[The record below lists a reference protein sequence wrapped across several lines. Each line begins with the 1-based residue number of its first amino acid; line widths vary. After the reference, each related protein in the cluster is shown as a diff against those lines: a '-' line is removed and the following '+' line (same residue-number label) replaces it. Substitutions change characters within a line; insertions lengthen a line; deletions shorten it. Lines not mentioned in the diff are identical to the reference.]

1 MGLVGIDSGIRS
13 TINFVVTCRHG
24 QFWVPIGIFSGRSTK
39 GLGDMA
45 NAKRKPITRG
55 SLGAEPPVG
64 SRGRT
69 PGQAGGKRGPS
80 EAERFDAFIC
90 LKEGPEQYL
99 DSLTDLFTP

>member
-45 NAKRKPITRG
+45 NAKREPITGG
-55 SLGAEPPVG
+55 SLGAEPPVR

-69 PGQAGGKRGPS
+69 PGQAGGGS
-80 EAERFDAFIC
+80 EAP
-90 LKEGPEQYL
+90 LKL
-99 DSLTDLFTP
+99 NALTLLYA